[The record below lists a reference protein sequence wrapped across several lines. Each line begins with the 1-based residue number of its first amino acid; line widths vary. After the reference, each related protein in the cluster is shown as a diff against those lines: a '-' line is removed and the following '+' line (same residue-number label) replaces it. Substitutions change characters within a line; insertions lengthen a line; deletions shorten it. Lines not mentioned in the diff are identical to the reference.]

1 MLDTLTLMLDHIEEI
16 MMVLWSRL
24 TSSIPKVPLEI
35 IPKVRFLL
43 TACSLSNIL
52 TLIVVGWDA
61 DTLISHA
68 VFARAYTNG
77 SLLIVLR
84 VDSSC

>member
-1 MLDTLTLMLDHIEEI
+1 MLDTLTLVLDHIEEV
-16 MMVLWSRL
+16 MMVLRGCL
-24 TSSIPKVPLEI
+24 TSSVSKVSLEI
-35 IPKVRFLL
+35 VPEVRLL
-43 TACSLSNIL
+43 FTACSLSDVV
-52 TLIVVGWDA
+52 TLVVVGWDS

-84 VDSSC
+84 VDSSG